1 MTFGFFRLAVFS
13 PKLGLAD
20 CAFNSAHTINLLQ
33 QAQTQQCGLA
43 LFPELGITGYT
54 CADLFHQTTLLEKS
68 NSAILSVIEATK
80 KVFDGLV
87 LIGAPISVDSQL
99 FNCAIVIHKGK
110 VLGIVPKSYL
120 PTYKEFYERRYFSPA
135 INLRSTEVLL
145 FGQSIPIGADLLFAA
160 EDFPELIIGVEI
172 CEDLW
177 VPIPPSSFQSLA
189 GATLLT
195 NLSASNDIVG
205 KAPYRK
211 NLVLGQSAR
220 SMAVYAYASSGV
232 HESSTDLVFGGHCI
246 IAENGQLIAE
256 NTRFNRED
264 SHLIADVDLQRV
276 MNNRRST
283 GTWADNSHDNNK
295 SFRKIGFNLDKAGII
310 DRSVPSSKLLR
321 EIIPHPFV
329 PANSIELK
337 DRCDEIFQI
346 QVAGLAKRLESI
358 GNTPI
363 TLGVSGGLDSTLALM
378 VICKTLE
385 KINRPFSNFKALTM
399 PGFGTTSRTL
409 ENAKKLMTALGVSF
423 DEIDI
428 RPLCFEEMKA
438 LNTKPFEIEINALDL
453 NTFIGL
459 LKKVPLVKKNDLVF
473 ENIQARRRTS
483 LLMNRGFV
491 IGTGDL
497 SELAL
502 GWCTFNADHMSM
514 YNPNSSIPKTLV
526 KFLVEWVANN
536 SYEEPIRSILL
547 DIAQTVISP
556 ELLPLGENDQE
567 IQSTEA
573 SVGPYE
579 LHDFF
584 LYHWVRNAFNPEK
597 ILFLA
602 TQTNFHKPYTNIELK
617 QWLDKFMQRFFSQQ
631 YKRSTLPDGPKVGTV
646 SLSPR
651 GDWRMPSDINHF

>member
-1 MTFGFFRLAVFS
+1 MSFGFFRLAVFS

-20 CAFNSAHTINLLQ
+20 CAFNSTRTINLLL
-33 QAQTQQCGLA
+33 QAQAQQCGLA

-54 CADLFHQTTLLEKS
+54 CADLFHQTSLLEKS
-68 NSAILSVIEATK
+68 NAAIISVIEATK

-87 LIGAPISVDSQL
+87 LLGAPITVDSQV
-99 FNCAIVIHKGK
+99 FNCAIVIHQGK

-135 INLRSTEVLL
+135 SNLHSNEVLL
-145 FGQSIPIGADLLFAA
+145 FGQSIPIGTDLLFLA
-160 EDFPELIIGVEI
+160 EDFPELIMGVEI

-177 VPIPPSSFQSLA
+177 VPIPPSSFQALS

-195 NLSASNDIVG
+195 NLSASNDIIG

-211 NLVLGQSAR
+211 SLVLGQSAR
-220 SMAVYAYASSGV
+220 TMAVYAYASSGV

-256 NTRFNRED
+256 NSRFNRED
-264 SHLIADVDLQRV
+264 SFLVADVDLERII
-276 MNNRRST
+276 NNRRFT
-283 GTWADNSHDNNK
+283 GTWADNSHDNK
-295 SFRKIGFNLDKAGII
+295 KDFRMVKFQLHGAGII
-310 DRSVPSSKLLR
+310 DRSIQSSPLLR
-321 EIIPHPFV
+321 ETIPHPFV
-329 PANSIELK
+329 PANSTELK
-337 DRCDEIFQI
+337 ERCDEIFQI
-346 QVAGLAKRLESI
+346 QIAGLAKRLENVGDI
-358 GNTPI
+358 PI

-378 VICKTLE
+378 VTCKTLE
-385 KINRPFSNFKALTM
+385 KINRPLSNFKALTM

-428 RPLCFEEMKA
+428 RPLCFDEMKA
-438 LNTKPFEIEINALDL
+438 LNHKPFQIEINSIDL
-453 NTFIGL
+453 TTFLGL
-459 LKKVPLVKKNDLVF
+459 LKKVPSHKRHDLVF

-502 GWCTFNADHMSM
+502 GWCTYNADHMSM

-526 KFLVEWVANN
+526 KFLVQWVANN
-536 SYEEPIRSILL
+536 SYAEPIRSILL

-584 LYHWVRNAFNPEK
+584 LYHWIRNSFNPEK

-602 TQTNFHKPYTNIELK
+602 SQAKFHKPYSSLELK

-631 YKRSTLPDGPKVGTV
+631 YKRSALPDGPKVGTV

-651 GDWRMPSDINHF
+651 GDWRMPSDINPS

>member
-1 MTFGFFRLAVFS
+1 MSFGFFRLSVFS
-13 PKLGLAD
+13 PRLGLGD
-20 CAFNSAHTINLLQ
+20 CAFNSSHTINLLE
-33 QAQTQQCGLA
+33 QAQAQQCGLA

-54 CADLFHQTTLLEKS
+54 CADLFHQTALLEKS
-68 NSAILSVIEATK
+68 NSAILAVIEATK
-80 KVFDGLV
+80 KFFDGMV
-87 LIGAPISVDSQL
+87 IIGAPISVDSQL
-99 FNCAIVIHKGK
+99 FNCAIIIHKGK

-135 INLRSTEVLL
+135 ANLRSTEILL
-145 FGQSIPIGADLLFAA
+145 FGQSIPMGADLLFVAQ
-160 EDFPELIIGVEI
+160 DFPELIIGVEI

-177 VPIPPSSFQSLA
+177 VPIPPSSFQALA

-195 NLSASNDIVG
+195 NLSASNDIIG

-220 SMAVYAYASSGV
+220 NMAVYAYSSSGV
-232 HESSTDLVFGGHCI
+232 YESSTDLVFGGHCL
-246 IAENGQLIAE
+246 IAENGQLISE
-256 NTRFNRED
+256 NSRFNRED
-264 SHLIADVDLQRV
+264 SHLIADVDLERV
-276 MNNRRST
+276 INNRRIT
-283 GTWADNSHDNNK
+283 GTWADNSQDNNK
-295 SFRKIGFNLDKAGII
+295 SFRKIAFQLHGAGMV
-310 DRSVPSSKLLR
+310 DQSAPSSKLLR

-337 DRCDEIFQI
+337 ERCDEIFQI
-346 QVAGLAKRLESI
+346 QVAGLAKRLENI

-378 VICKTLE
+378 VTCKTLE
-385 KINRPFSNFKALTM
+385 KINRPLSNFKALTM

-409 ENAKKLMTALGVSF
+409 ENAKKLMAALGVSF

-438 LNTKPFEIEINALDL
+438 MNHKPFEIEIKSLDL

-459 LKKVPLVKKNDLVF
+459 LKKVPEHKRHDLIF
-473 ENIQARRRTS
+473 ENVQARRRTS

-526 KFLVEWVANN
+526 KFLVEWVAQN
-536 SYEEPIRSILL
+536 SYEDPIRNTLL

-556 ELLPLGENDQE
+556 ELLPLGENGQE

-584 LYHWVRNAFNPEK
+584 LYHWIRNSFSSEK

-602 TQTNFHKPYTNIELK
+602 TQTKFHKPYTHLEIK
-617 QWLDKFMQRFFSQQ
+617 QCLEKFMQRFFSQQ

-651 GDWRMPSDINHF
+651 GDWRMPSDINHL

>member
-1 MTFGFFRLAVFS
+1 
-13 PKLGLAD
+13 
-20 CAFNSAHTINLLQ
+20 
-33 QAQTQQCGLA
+33 
-43 LFPELGITGYT
+43 
-54 CADLFHQTTLLEKS
+54 
-68 NSAILSVIEATK
+68 
-80 KVFDGLV
+80 
-87 LIGAPISVDSQL
+87 
-99 FNCAIVIHKGK
+99 
-110 VLGIVPKSYL
+110 
-120 PTYKEFYERRYFSPA
+120 
-135 INLRSTEVLL
+135 
-145 FGQSIPIGADLLFAA
+145 
-160 EDFPELIIGVEI
+160 
-172 CEDLW
+172 
-177 VPIPPSSFQSLA
+177 
-189 GATLLT
+189 
-195 NLSASNDIVG
+195 
-205 KAPYRK
+205 
-211 NLVLGQSAR
+211 
-220 SMAVYAYASSGV
+220 
-232 HESSTDLVFGGHCI
+232 
-246 IAENGQLIAE
+246 
-256 NTRFNRED
+256 
-264 SHLIADVDLQRV
+264 
-276 MNNRRST
+276 
-283 GTWADNSHDNNK
+283 
-295 SFRKIGFNLDKAGII
+295 
-310 DRSVPSSKLLR
+310 
-321 EIIPHPFV
+321 
-329 PANSIELK
+329 
-337 DRCDEIFQI
+337 
-346 QVAGLAKRLESI
+346 
-358 GNTPI
+358 
-363 TLGVSGGLDSTLALM
+363 
-378 VICKTLE
+378 
-385 KINRPFSNFKALTM
+385 M

-428 RPLCFEEMKA
+428 RPLCFDEMKA
-438 LNTKPFEIEINALDL
+438 LNHKPFEIEINALDL

-584 LYHWVRNAFNPEK
+584 LYHWIRNSFNPEK

-602 TQTNFHKPYTNIELK
+602 TQTKFHKPYTNIELK

-651 GDWRMPSDINHF
+651 GDWRMPSDINHL